1 MKTNFI
7 IMGCLFFSPLA
18 LAGQDTLH
26 YADFI
31 NEMYKESDMIKAKA
45 LELESE
51 LLRAKQTDLYFMPK
65 VSAESKYK
73 SDASR
78 GDITDSK
85 ITASSLIFSTTIV
98 DRFKEKNSR
107 IHSAELSLL
116 KEKESLYKSLVENLI
131 GIKYY
136 NNLEVKA
143 TKLEQTA
150 IDLYR
155 QIEGRYLS
163 GIAKASDVE
172 QARLLIQKIKT
183 ESESINKEIELLKSN
198 IELATGIAFPER
210 GVNLPDSIINKIN
223 GYNINEKEIYNNI
236 DYKLLNEQANVAK
249 FNAWQQ
255 DSLVQVSLVAEERY
269 NNSQRIDKDSW
280 GGIQVSV
287 NLFDYD
293 KKIASQT
300 GIKSYQ
306 VLKTRMDFKYKEL
319 LAKMKSLQLTINSNQ
334 KELKGLEEQSRTTE
348 VILANQKREYNI
360 SQSSY
365 YEMLNTQYDYFALE
379 RKMVEMKISDAINK
393 ISLLQVSGELLSL

>member
-31 NEMYKESDMIKAKA
+31 NEMYQESDMIKAKA

-51 LLRAKQTDLYFMPK
+51 LLRAKQTDLYFLPK
-65 VSAESKYK
+65 ISAEGKYK
-73 SDASR
+73 TDTSR

-85 ITASSLIFSTTIV
+85 ITASSLIFSTTIT

-116 KEKESLYKSLVENLI
+116 KEKENLYKSLVENLI

-143 TKLEQTA
+143 KKLEQTA

-198 IELATGIAFPER
+198 IELATGIAFPEQ
-210 GVNLPDSIINKIN
+210 GVNLPDGIINKIKT
-223 GYNINEKEIYNNI
+223 YNINEKEIYNNL
-236 DYKLLNEQANVAK
+236 DYKLLSEQASAAK

-300 GIKSYQ
+300 GMKSFQ
-306 VLKTRMDFKYKEL
+306 ILKTKMDFKYKEL

-334 KELKGLEEQSRTTE
+334 KELQGLEEQSRTTE

-360 SQSSY
+360 SKSSY

>member
-1 MKTNFI
+1 MKTNFFI
-7 IMGCLFFSPLA
+7 IGCLFFSPLA
-18 LAGQDTLH
+18 LASQSALH
-26 YADFI
+26 YSDFI
-31 NEMYKESDMIKAKA
+31 TDMYKESDMIKAKV

-51 LLRAKQTDLYFMPK
+51 LLRAKQTELYFMPK

-73 SDASR
+73 SDIAR

-85 ITASSLIFSTTIV
+85 VTASSLIFSTTIV
-98 DRFKEKNSR
+98 ERFKEKNSR
-107 IHSAELSLL
+107 IHGAELSLL
-116 KEKESLYKSLVENLI
+116 KEKENLYRTLVENLI

-136 NNLEVKA
+136 NNLDKRA
-143 TKLEQTA
+143 IKLEQTA

-155 QIEGRYLS
+155 QIESRYLS

-183 ESESINKEIELLKSN
+183 ESETINKEIELLKAN
-198 IELATGIAFPER
+198 IELATGISFPER
-210 GVNLPDSIINKIN
+210 GVDLPDSVINKIN
-223 GYNINEKEIYNNI
+223 TYHINEKKIYNNL
-236 DYKLLNEQANVAK
+236 DYKLLNEQANAAK
-249 FNAWQQ
+249 FNAQQQ
-255 DSLVQVSLVAEERY
+255 DSLFQVSLIAEEKY

-306 VLKTRMDFKYKEL
+306 VLKAKMDFKYKEL

-334 KELKGLEEQSRTTE
+334 KELQGLEEQSKTTE
-348 VILANQKREYNI
+348 AILANQEREYNI

-379 RKMVEMKISDAINK
+379 RKIVEMKISDAINK
-393 ISLLQVSGELLSL
+393 VSLLQVSGELLNL

>member
-116 KEKESLYKSLVENLI
+116 KEKESLYKSLVENLT

-236 DYKLLNEQANVAK
+236 DYKLLNEQANAAK

>member
-31 NEMYKESDMIKAKA
+31 NEMYQESDMIKAKA

-51 LLRAKQTDLYFMPK
+51 LLRAKQTDLYFLPK
-65 VSAESKYK
+65 ISAEGKYK
-73 SDASR
+73 TDTSR

-85 ITASSLIFSTTIV
+85 ITASSLIFSTTII

-116 KEKESLYKSLVENLI
+116 KEKENLYKSLVENLI

-143 TKLEQTA
+143 KKLEQTA

-198 IELATGIAFPER
+198 IELATGIAFPEQ
-210 GVNLPDSIINKIN
+210 GVNLPDGIINKIKT
-223 GYNINEKEIYNNI
+223 YNINEKEIYNNL
-236 DYKLLNEQANVAK
+236 DYKLLSEQASAAK

-300 GIKSYQ
+300 GMKSFQ
-306 VLKTRMDFKYKEL
+306 ILKTKMEFKYKEL

-334 KELKGLEEQSRTTE
+334 KELQGLEEQSRTTE

>member
-1 MKTNFI
+1 
-7 IMGCLFFSPLA
+7 MGCLFFSPLA

-31 NEMYKESDMIKAKA
+31 NEMYQESDMIKAKA

-51 LLRAKQTDLYFMPK
+51 LLRAKQTDLYFLPK
-65 VSAESKYK
+65 ISVEGKYK
-73 SDASR
+73 TDTSR

-85 ITASSLIFSTTIV
+85 ITASSLIFSTTIT

-116 KEKESLYKSLVENLI
+116 KEKENLYKSLVENLI

-143 TKLEQTA
+143 KKLEQTA

-198 IELATGIAFPER
+198 IELATGIAFPEQ
-210 GVNLPDSIINKIN
+210 GVNLPDGIINKIKT
-223 GYNINEKEIYNNI
+223 YNINEKEIYNNL
-236 DYKLLNEQANVAK
+236 DYKLLSEQASAAK

-300 GIKSYQ
+300 GMKSFQ
-306 VLKTRMDFKYKEL
+306 ILKTKMDFKYKEL

-334 KELKGLEEQSRTTE
+334 KELQGLEEQSRTTE

>member
-107 IHSAELSLL
+107 IHSAELSLQ

-236 DYKLLNEQANVAK
+236 DYKLLNEQANAAK

>member
-31 NEMYKESDMIKAKA
+31 NEMYQESDMIKAKA

-51 LLRAKQTDLYFMPK
+51 LLRAKQTDLYFLPK
-65 VSAESKYK
+65 ISAEGKYK
-73 SDASR
+73 TDTSR

-85 ITASSLIFSTTIV
+85 ITASSLIFSTTIT

-116 KEKESLYKSLVENLI
+116 KEKENLYKSLVENLI

-143 TKLEQTA
+143 KKLEQTA

-155 QIEGRYLS
+155 QIEVRYLS

-198 IELATGIAFPER
+198 IELATGIAFPEQ
-210 GVNLPDSIINKIN
+210 GVNLPDGIINKIKA
-223 GYNINEKEIYNNI
+223 YNINEKEIYNNL
-236 DYKLLNEQANVAK
+236 DYKLLSEQASAAK

-280 GGIQVSV
+280 GGVQVSV

-300 GIKSYQ
+300 GMKSFQ
-306 VLKTRMDFKYKEL
+306 ILKTKMDFKYKEL

-393 ISLLQVSGELLSL
+393 ISLLQISGELLSL

>member
-1 MKTNFI
+1 
-7 IMGCLFFSPLA
+7 
-18 LAGQDTLH
+18 
-26 YADFI
+26 
-31 NEMYKESDMIKAKA
+31 
-45 LELESE
+45 
-51 LLRAKQTDLYFMPK
+51 
-65 VSAESKYK
+65 
-73 SDASR
+73 
-78 GDITDSK
+78 
-85 ITASSLIFSTTIV
+85 
-98 DRFKEKNSR
+98 
-107 IHSAELSLL
+107 
-116 KEKESLYKSLVENLI
+116 
-131 GIKYY
+131 
-136 NNLEVKA
+136 
-143 TKLEQTA
+143 
-150 IDLYR
+150 
-155 QIEGRYLS
+155 
-163 GIAKASDVE
+163 
-172 QARLLIQKIKT
+172 
-183 ESESINKEIELLKSN
+183 
-198 IELATGIAFPER
+198 
-210 GVNLPDSIINKIN
+210 
-223 GYNINEKEIYNNI
+223 
-236 DYKLLNEQANVAK
+236 YKLLNEQANAAK

-293 KKIASQT
+293 KKTASQT

>member
-1 MKTNFI
+1 
-7 IMGCLFFSPLA
+7 MGCLFFSPLA

-31 NEMYKESDMIKAKA
+31 NEMYQESDMIKAKA

-51 LLRAKQTDLYFMPK
+51 LLRAKQTDLYFLPK
-65 VSAESKYK
+65 ISAEGKYK
-73 SDASR
+73 TDTSR

-85 ITASSLIFSTTIV
+85 ITASSLIFSTTIT

-116 KEKESLYKSLVENLI
+116 KEKENLYKSLVENLI

-143 TKLEQTA
+143 KKLEQTA
-150 IDLYR
+150 IDLYH

-183 ESESINKEIELLKSN
+183 ESESINKEIELFKSN
-198 IELATGIAFPER
+198 IELATGIAFPEQ
-210 GVNLPDSIINKIN
+210 GVNLPDGIINKIKA
-223 GYNINEKEIYNNI
+223 YNINEKEIYNNL
-236 DYKLLNEQANVAK
+236 DYKLLSEQASAAK

-280 GGIQVSV
+280 GGVQVSV

-300 GIKSYQ
+300 GMKSFQ
-306 VLKTRMDFKYKEL
+306 ILKTKMDFKYKEL

>member
-1 MKTNFI
+1 
-7 IMGCLFFSPLA
+7 MGCLFFSPLA

-107 IHSAELSLL
+107 IHSAELSLQ

-236 DYKLLNEQANVAK
+236 DYKLLNEQANAAK

>member
-7 IMGCLFFSPLA
+7 IMGCLFFSPLT

-236 DYKLLNEQANVAK
+236 DYKLLNEQANAAK

>member
-31 NEMYKESDMIKAKA
+31 NEMYQESDMIKAKA

-51 LLRAKQTDLYFMPK
+51 LLRAKQTDLYFLPK
-65 VSAESKYK
+65 ISAEGKYK
-73 SDASR
+73 TDTSR

-85 ITASSLIFSTTIV
+85 ITASSLIFSTTIT

-116 KEKESLYKSLVENLI
+116 KEKENLYKSLVENLI

-143 TKLEQTA
+143 KKLEQTA

-198 IELATGIAFPER
+198 IELATGIAFPEQ
-210 GVNLPDSIINKIN
+210 GVNLPDGIINKIKA
-223 GYNINEKEIYNNI
+223 YNINEKEIYN
-236 DYKLLNEQANVAK
+236 
-249 FNAWQQ
+249 
-255 DSLVQVSLVAEERY
+255 
-269 NNSQRIDKDSW
+269 
-280 GGIQVSV
+280 
-287 NLFDYD
+287 
-293 KKIASQT
+293 
-300 GIKSYQ
+300 
-306 VLKTRMDFKYKEL
+306 
-319 LAKMKSLQLTINSNQ
+319 
-334 KELKGLEEQSRTTE
+334 
-348 VILANQKREYNI
+348 
-360 SQSSY
+360 
-365 YEMLNTQYDYFALE
+365 
-379 RKMVEMKISDAINK
+379 
-393 ISLLQVSGELLSL
+393 

>member
-7 IMGCLFFSPLA
+7 IMGFLFFSPLA

-65 VSAESKYK
+65 ISAESKYK
-73 SDASR
+73 SDTSR
-78 GDITDSK
+78 SDITDSK

-98 DRFKEKNSR
+98 ERFKEKNSR

-116 KEKESLYKSLVENLI
+116 KEKETLYKSLIENLI

-136 NNLEVKA
+136 DDLEVKA
-143 TKLEQTA
+143 SKLEQTA

-236 DYKLLNEQANVAK
+236 DYKLLNEQANAAK

>member
-31 NEMYKESDMIKAKA
+31 NEMYQESDMIKAKA

-51 LLRAKQTDLYFMPK
+51 LLRAKQTDLYFLPK
-65 VSAESKYK
+65 ISVEGKYK
-73 SDASR
+73 TDTSR

-85 ITASSLIFSTTIV
+85 ITASSLIFSTTIT

-116 KEKESLYKSLVENLI
+116 KEKENLYKSLVENLI

-143 TKLEQTA
+143 KKLEQTA

-198 IELATGIAFPER
+198 IELATGIAFPEQ
-210 GVNLPDSIINKIN
+210 GVNLPDGIINKIKT
-223 GYNINEKEIYNNI
+223 YNINEKEIYNNL
-236 DYKLLNEQANVAK
+236 DYKLLSEQASAAK

-300 GIKSYQ
+300 GMKSFQ
-306 VLKTRMDFKYKEL
+306 ILKTKMDFKYKEL

-334 KELKGLEEQSRTTE
+334 KELQGLEEQSRTTE

>member
-31 NEMYKESDMIKAKA
+31 NEMYQESDMIKAKA

-51 LLRAKQTDLYFMPK
+51 LLRAKQTDLYFLPK
-65 VSAESKYK
+65 ISAEGKYK
-73 SDASR
+73 TDTSR

-85 ITASSLIFSTTIV
+85 ITASSLIFSTTIT

-116 KEKESLYKSLVENLI
+116 KEKENLYKSLVENLI

-143 TKLEQTA
+143 KKLEQTA

-198 IELATGIAFPER
+198 IELATGIAFPEQ
-210 GVNLPDSIINKIN
+210 GVNLPDGIINKIKAC
-223 GYNINEKEIYNNI
+223 NINEKEIYNNL
-236 DYKLLNEQANVAK
+236 DYKLLSEQASAAK

-280 GGIQVSV
+280 GGVQVSV

-300 GIKSYQ
+300 GMKSFQ
-306 VLKTRMDFKYKEL
+306 ILKTKMDFKYKEL

-334 KELKGLEEQSRTTE
+334 KELNGLEEQSRTTE

>member
-31 NEMYKESDMIKAKA
+31 NEMYQESDMIKAKA

-51 LLRAKQTDLYFMPK
+51 LLRAKQTELYFLPK
-65 VSAESKYK
+65 ISAEGKYK
-73 SDASR
+73 TDTSR

-85 ITASSLIFSTTIV
+85 ITASSLIFSTTIT

-116 KEKESLYKSLVENLI
+116 KEKENLYKSLVENLI

-143 TKLEQTA
+143 KKLEQTA

-198 IELATGIAFPER
+198 IELATGIALPEQ
-210 GVNLPDSIINKIN
+210 GVNLPDGIINKIKA
-223 GYNINEKEIYNNI
+223 YNINEKEIYNNL
-236 DYKLLNEQANVAK
+236 DYKLLSEQASAAK

-269 NNSQRIDKDSW
+269 NNSQRIDKDSR
-280 GGIQVSV
+280 GGVQVSV

-300 GIKSYQ
+300 GMKSFQ
-306 VLKTRMDFKYKEL
+306 ILKTKMDFKYKEL

-393 ISLLQVSGELLSL
+393 ISLLQISGELLSL

>member
-51 LLRAKQTDLYFMPK
+51 LLRAKQTDLYFMSK

-223 GYNINEKEIYNNI
+223 GYNINEKKIYNNI
-236 DYKLLNEQANVAK
+236 DYKLLNEQANAAK

>member
-31 NEMYKESDMIKAKA
+31 NEMYQESDMIKAKA

-51 LLRAKQTDLYFMPK
+51 LLRAKQTDLYFLPK
-65 VSAESKYK
+65 ISAEGKYK
-73 SDASR
+73 TDTSR

-85 ITASSLIFSTTIV
+85 ITASSLIFSTTIT

-116 KEKESLYKSLVENLI
+116 KEKENLYKSLVENLI

-143 TKLEQTA
+143 KKLEQTA

-183 ESESINKEIELLKSN
+183 ESESINKEIKLLKSN
-198 IELATGIAFPER
+198 IELATGIAFPEQ
-210 GVNLPDSIINKIN
+210 GVNLPDGIINKIKT
-223 GYNINEKEIYNNI
+223 YNINEKEIYNNL
-236 DYKLLNEQANVAK
+236 DYKLLSEQASAAK

-300 GIKSYQ
+300 GMKSFQ
-306 VLKTRMDFKYKEL
+306 ILKTKMDFKYKEL

-334 KELKGLEEQSRTTE
+334 KELQGLEEQSRTTE

>member
-31 NEMYKESDMIKAKA
+31 NEMYQESDMIKAKA

-51 LLRAKQTDLYFMPK
+51 LLRAKQTDLYFLPK
-65 VSAESKYK
+65 ISAEGKYK
-73 SDASR
+73 TDTSR

-85 ITASSLIFSTTIV
+85 ITASSLIFSTTIT

-116 KEKESLYKSLVENLI
+116 KEKENLYKSLVENLI

-143 TKLEQTA
+143 KKLEQTA

-163 GIAKASDVE
+163 GIAKTSDVE

-198 IELATGIAFPER
+198 IELATGIAFPEQ
-210 GVNLPDSIINKIN
+210 GVNLPDGIINKIKA
-223 GYNINEKEIYNNI
+223 YNINEKEIYNNL
-236 DYKLLNEQANVAK
+236 DYKLLSEQASAAK

-280 GGIQVSV
+280 GGVQVSV

-300 GIKSYQ
+300 GMKSFQ
-306 VLKTRMDFKYKEL
+306 ILKTKMDFKYKEL

-393 ISLLQVSGELLSL
+393 ISLLQISGELLSL

>member
-31 NEMYKESDMIKAKA
+31 NEMYQESDMIKAKA

-51 LLRAKQTDLYFMPK
+51 LLRAKQTDLYFLPK
-65 VSAESKYK
+65 ISAEGKYK
-73 SDASR
+73 TDTSR

-85 ITASSLIFSTTIV
+85 ITASSLIFSTTIT

-116 KEKESLYKSLVENLI
+116 KEKENLYKSLVENLI

-143 TKLEQTA
+143 KKLEQTA

-198 IELATGIAFPER
+198 IELATGIAFPEQ
-210 GVNLPDSIINKIN
+210 GVNLPDGIINKIKA
-223 GYNINEKEIYNNI
+223 YNINEKEIYNNL
-236 DYKLLNEQANVAK
+236 DYKLLSEQASAAK

-280 GGIQVSV
+280 GGVQVSV

-300 GIKSYQ
+300 GMKSFQ
-306 VLKTRMDFKYKEL
+306 ILKTKMGFKYKEL

-393 ISLLQVSGELLSL
+393 ISLLQISGELLSL

>member
-18 LAGQDTLH
+18 LASQDTLH

-31 NEMYKESDMIKAKA
+31 NEMYQESDMIKAKA

-51 LLRAKQTDLYFMPK
+51 LLRAKQTDLYFLPK
-65 VSAESKYK
+65 ISAEGKYK
-73 SDASR
+73 TDTSR

-85 ITASSLIFSTTIV
+85 ITASSLIFSTTIT

-116 KEKESLYKSLVENLI
+116 KEKENLYKSLVENLI

-143 TKLEQTA
+143 KKLEQTA

-198 IELATGIAFPER
+198 IELATGIAFPEQ
-210 GVNLPDSIINKIN
+210 GVNLPDGIINKIKT
-223 GYNINEKEIYNNI
+223 YNVNEKEIYNNL
-236 DYKLLNEQANVAK
+236 DYKLLSEQASAAK

-300 GIKSYQ
+300 GMKSFQ
-306 VLKTRMDFKYKEL
+306 ILKTKMDFKYKEL

-334 KELKGLEEQSRTTE
+334 KELQGLEEQSRTTE